1 VNAYWDQ
8 INIKMKAIRIHE
20 FGSPGVLQLDDIAI
34 PQPASDEVLIKV
46 YASAVNPVDQK
57 IVAGKAQEK
66 FPTKFPLTIGWDVSG
81 VIEQV
86 GTDVRNFRIGDEV
99 YGRPFPT
106 TNGAFAE
113 FVAMKANQVALKP
126 KSLDHINAAA
136 VPLAGLTAWQ
146 GLFKYGHLEK
156 GQRVLIHAAS
166 GGVGSFA
173 VQFAKSKGA
182 YVIGTGSGENQAFI
196 KQLGAD
202 EAINYKEERFEERVR
217 DTDLVFDLIGNDTQ
231 QRSLQVIKPGGRLIT
246 TIAPQF
252 KDEAKEK
259 HIHLEGFTAQS
270 YPADLEQ
277 IAGLID
283 DGIVN
288 PVVTAVFS
296 LEEAAKAEMLSSKGN
311 TRGKIVIK
319 VV

>member
-1 VNAYWDQ
+1 
-8 INIKMKAIRIHE
+8 MKAVRIHE
-20 FGSPGVLQLDDIAI
+20 FGSPDVLELEDITI
-34 PQPASDEVLIKV
+34 PTPAADEVLIKV
-46 YASAVNPVDQK
+46 YASSVNPVDQK
-57 IVAGKAQEK
+57 IVAGDAQEK

-81 VIEQV
+81 VIEQMGDKV
-86 GTDVRNFRIGDEV
+86 NKFNVGDEV

-113 FVAMKANQVALKP
+113 YLVIKADQIALKP
-126 KSLDHINAAA
+126 KSIDHINAAA

-146 GLFKYGHLEK
+146 GLFKYGKLEK

-173 VQFAKSKGA
+173 VQFAKWKGA
-182 YVIGTGSGENQAFI
+182 YVIGTGSGENIAFI

-202 EAINYKEERFEERVR
+202 EAINYKEKNFEEEVS
-217 DTDLVFDLIGNDTQ
+217 DVDLVFDLIGKDTQ
-231 QRSLQVIKPGGRLIT
+231 QRSIQIIKPGGRLIT
-246 TIAPQF
+246 TIKPQF

-259 HIHLEGFTAQS
+259 HIQLEGFTAQS
-270 YPADLEQ
+270 YPEDLEQ
-277 IAGLID
+277 IADLID
-283 DGIVN
+283 QGIVS
-288 PVVTAVFS
+288 PIVSSVLS
-296 LEEAAKAEMLSSKGN
+296 LEEAKQAEMLSAKGS